1 MGLSEINRP
10 LDARSKQTEMST
22 KPRDFIRPASSQ
34 GQKPEKL
41 QLASECT
48 PEHPILPGGMPKRW
62 WWKARHDDQ
71 ASTSRDMRAQDSDQ
85 MSARESR
92 SPEHSQRDSP
102 TMLSCES
109 SPSRDT
115 RESRSPE
122 WGERRGQLAPSE
134 GESSTMD
141 QLLERMRSAV
151 EREKQTRGGEQQR
164 LHQELDRVHEQLRNA
179 EQERDQ
185 ARQELRARDSTL
197 QELMEDL
204 WTGARRQM
212 QEESESMRQQVRTEE
227 QQRAQ
232 QELRARE
239 ETIRQEIR
247 AEEHRQVQV
256 QLANIQRERDQARQE
271 RDQVQQELRAREN
284 NLQGLM
290 DDILA
295 NLQQQPSDNRA
306 SDEKVRQQIRDEE
319 ERRVLELV
327 QARVEQMR
335 PQIRDE
341 EKRQAQDQ
349 AWTRWQERQREEL
362 QEREQFLQ
370 GALQR
375 RQSPREVQT
384 REGQHQRIQ
393 RLQTMLRENQGS
405 QEIRLPRDL
414 LERFLQDERKLE
426 QEWQAEGRRLQGE
439 RASLHEALEGLPRER
454 LREQLR
460 QRVDDV
466 LRRQPAREQLRN
478 QLLELRGLVLRDYR
492 ELEPQQNRL
501 SAEFQGVLEEQ
512 WKHHGRPE
520 QELRIILGD
529 LTGRGPER

>member
-1 MGLSEINRP
+1 MGWNEINRP
-10 LDARSKQTEMST
+10 FDEHSKHISMITTSPDLT
-22 KPRDFIRPASSQ
+22 RLLFSQ

-48 PEHPILPGGMPKRW
+48 PEHPILPGGMPCRW
-62 WWKARHDDQ
+62 RKARHDDH
-71 ASTSRDMRAQDSDQ
+71 ASTSRDTRVQQDPDQ
-85 MSARESR
+85 VSARESR
-92 SPEHSQRDSP
+92 SPERPQRDASTTP
-102 TMLSCES
+102 YREA
-109 SPSRDT
+109 SPSP
-115 RESRSPE
+115 RSPE
-122 WGERRGQLAPSE
+122 R

-141 QLLERMRSAV
+141 QLLERMRIAI
-151 EREKQTRGGEQQR
+151 EREKQVKGGEQQR
-164 LHQELDRVHEQLRNA
+164 LHQELDRVHEQLRKA

-185 ARQELRARDSTL
+185 AQQELRARDSTL
-197 QELMEDL
+197 QELMEEL

-212 QEESESMRQQVRTEE
+212 QEERESMRQQVRAEE

-239 ETIRQEIR
+239 DTLRQEIR
-247 AEEHRQVQV
+247 AEEHWQVQE
-256 QLANIQRERDQARQE
+256 QLANVQRERDQARRE

-295 NLQQQPSDNRA
+295 NLQQQPSDNRP

-319 ERRVLELV
+319 EIRVLELV
-327 QARVEQMR
+327 QARVAQMR

-362 QEREQFLQ
+362 QERQQFLQ
-370 GALQR
+370 GALHR
-375 RQSPREVQT
+375 RQGQRELQT
-384 REGQHQRIQ
+384 REGQHQRLQ
-393 RLQTMLRENQGS
+393 RLQTILRENQKS
-405 QEIRLPRDL
+405 QEIRLPKDIF
-414 LERFLQDERKLE
+414 ERVIQDERRLE
-426 QEWQAEGRRLQGE
+426 QEWQAEERRLQGE
-439 RASLHEALEGLPRER
+439 MASVHEALEGLPREL
-454 LREQLR
+454 LREKLR

-466 LRRQPAREQLRN
+466 LRGQPAREQLRD
-478 QLLELRGLVLRDYR
+478 QMLELRGSVLRDYR

-501 SAEFQGVLEEQ
+501 SAEFQGVMEEQ
-512 WKHHGRPE
+512 MRHYGRPE